1 MTFGPRDWT
10 EWLMSERQRNFIA
23 FLNRFG
29 CDTDR
34 MTMVAGDA
42 SNRKYYRLPHRDRT
56 VIAMDAPPEKGEDV
70 RPFVRIANWLGS
82 IGLSAPYVFTADDAA
97 GFVILEDLGD
107 DLYARLFDKG
117 HPERPLYVAAADVLW
132 RLQVAVPP
140 RDLDAYSPALMAEMA
155 ALSVVWYRNGAVGP
169 DDELA
174 GELQRELARRFLP
187 LTEVDQV
194 MILRD
199 YHAENL
205 IWLPGRE
212 GVRRVGL
219 LDFQDA
225 MIGHP
230 AYDLVSVLQDARRD
244 VDDDLAAETFAH
256 FIRLRNPG
264 PDFVEHYHLLGL
276 QRNLRILGVFAR
288 LCLRDS
294 KAGYVDLIP
303 RVWGHIMHDLD
314 ALEDQDLRCLVTGM
328 LPAPDADVLHHL
340 RAQTA

>member
-1 MTFGPRDWT
+1 
-10 EWLMSERQRNFIA
+10 MSDRQAA
-23 FLNRFG
+23 FLEFLARFG

-56 VIAMDAPPEKGEDV
+56 VIAMDAPPDKGEDV

-82 IGLSAPYVFTADDAA
+82 IGLSAPYVFTADDEA

-107 DLYARLFDKG
+107 DIYARLFETG

-140 RDLDAYSPALMAEMA
+140 RDLAPYSPRLMAELA
-155 ALSVVWYRNGAVGP
+155 ALSVTWYRKGAAGSEDRRLA
-169 DDELA
+169 DDMMAELEA
-174 GELQRELARRFLP
+174 RFQPLA
-187 LTEVDQV
+187 EGDQV
-194 MILRD
+194 LILRD

-225 MIGHP
+225 MSGPP
-230 AYDLVSVLQDARRD
+230 AYDLVSILQDARRD
-244 VDDDLAAETFAH
+244 VSPVLAAEILAH
-256 FIRLRNPG
+256 FMRVRSLD
-264 PDFVEHYHLLGL
+264 PDFMRQYHLVGL

-288 LCLRDS
+288 LCLRDG
-294 KAGYVDLIP
+294 KAHYVDLIP
-303 RVWGHIMHDLD
+303 RVWGHIRHDLD
-314 ALEDQDLRCLVTGM
+314 RLEDPALRTLVTDA
-328 LPAPDADVLHHL
+328 LPEPDADTLARL
-340 RAQTA
+340 KAQRA